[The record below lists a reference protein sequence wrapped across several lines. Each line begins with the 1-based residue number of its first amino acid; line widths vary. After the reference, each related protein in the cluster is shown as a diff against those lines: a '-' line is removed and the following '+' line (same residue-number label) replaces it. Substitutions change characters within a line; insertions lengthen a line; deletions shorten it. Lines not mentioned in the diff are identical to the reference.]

1 MLDIL
6 ALIQISFGFI
16 GVIPFLFYWIKMKNL
31 SQQPITIPP
40 EPEVW
45 PSLTIVLPVRNEEIV
60 LKKKLENLEAQEY
73 PIDKIE
79 LIVIDSNSSD
89 STLDILEECD
99 SSRKSKFT
107 LSTIIMDK
115 HLGKSAAI
123 NRILEE
129 NFESD
134 AMVITDAD
142 ALLAPNSL
150 KRVGR
155 WLSEERI
162 GAVCGSQQIIETENF
177 IGDAYLLDGEKIITN
192 CGFGKNISS

>member
-73 PIDKIE
+73 PIDKI
-79 LIVIDSNSSD
+79 
-89 STLDILEECD
+89 
-99 SSRKSKFT
+99 
-107 LSTIIMDK
+107 
-115 HLGKSAAI
+115 
-123 NRILEE
+123 
-129 NFESD
+129 
-134 AMVITDAD
+134 
-142 ALLAPNSL
+142 
-150 KRVGR
+150 
-155 WLSEERI
+155 
-162 GAVCGSQQIIETENF
+162 
-177 IGDAYLLDGEKIITN
+177 
-192 CGFGKNISS
+192 

>member
-89 STLDILEECD
+89 STLDILEEWD

-129 NFESD
+129 NS
-134 AMVITDAD
+134 I
-142 ALLAPNSL
+142 
-150 KRVGR
+150 
-155 WLSEERI
+155 
-162 GAVCGSQQIIETENF
+162 
-177 IGDAYLLDGEKIITN
+177 
-192 CGFGKNISS
+192 

>member
-1 MLDIL
+1 
-6 ALIQISFGFI
+6 
-16 GVIPFLFYWIKMKNL
+16 MKNL

-89 STLDILEECD
+89 STLDILEEWD

-107 LSTIIMDK
+107 LSTLKTNDFPIISDSDLSTKFVISAEELTRIIDK
-115 HLGKSAAI
+115 TKL
-123 NRILEE
+123 LEIK
-129 NFESD
+129 
-134 AMVITDAD
+134 ITQ
-142 ALLAPNSL
+142 LIFSL
-150 KRVGR
+150 M
-155 WLSEERI
+155 
-162 GAVCGSQQIIETENF
+162 T
-177 IGDAYLLDGEKIITN
+177 
-192 CGFGKNISS
+192 